1 MKILHTADWHLGKH
15 LEGMSRLE
23 EQEAFLADFVAL
35 SERHE
40 VDLVIIAGDVYDSS
54 NPPSKAETLFYET
67 LKKLSRG
74 GDCMTLVIAGNH
86 DNPERLVAAG
96 PLAREHGI
104 LMSGTPKFII
114 ETGKYGNH
122 TVLNSGEGYI
132 EIEIKGEKAVIL
144 TVPYP
149 SEKRLNEV
157 LYEDSATDEERLASY
172 TDRIH
177 QLFDQLSEHY
187 REDTI
192 NLAVTHLFA
201 MGSVEG
207 GSERSIQLGGS
218 YIIDGSCFPEKAQ
231 YIALGHVHKPQVVPG
246 SDGRARYSGSPI
258 HYNKKE
264 IHFDKSCLL
273 VNAKA
278 GSPVVIEELPIPV
291 YKPIQVWKCSGVTE
305 ALKMAE
311 EKQTEESWVYLEIE
325 TDSFIRED
333 EIKALKG
340 FKKDILEIIPIFNQH
355 PTQTDGSLLSAF
367 SEKSFKSHFED
378 FYSRERG
385 TAPEEALTTYLMN
398 ILEEVAE

>member
-1 MKILHTADWHLGKH
+1 MRILHTGDWHLGKH
-15 LEGMSRLE
+15 LEGVSRLE
-23 EQEAFLADFVAL
+23 EQEAFLADFVDL
-35 SERHE
+35 SEGHQ
-40 VDLVIIAGDVYDSS
+40 VDLIIVAGDVYDSS

-67 LKKLSRG
+67 LKKLSRN

-104 LMSGTPKFII
+104 LMAGTPKTII

-122 TVLNSGEGYI
+122 AVVASGEGYI
-132 EIEIKGEKAVIL
+132 EIEINGERAVIL

-157 LYEDSATDEERLASY
+157 LYEESATDEERLESY

-177 QLFDQLSEHY
+177 QLFEQLSEHY

-218 YIIDGSCFPEKAQ
+218 YIIDGSCLPKDAQ

-246 SDGRARYSGSPI
+246 SEGRARYSGSPI

-264 IHFDKSCLL
+264 IHFEKSCLL
-273 VNAKA
+273 ITATA
-278 GSPVVIEELPIPV
+278 GSPVTIEELPIPV
-291 YKPIQVWKCSGVTE
+291 YKPIQIWKCQGVAE

-311 EKQTEESWVYLEIE
+311 EKQQEESWVYLEIE

-333 EIKALKG
+333 EIKALKN
-340 FKKDILEIIPIFNQH
+340 FKKDILEITPIFKNH
-355 PTQTDGSLLSAF
+355 PSQADADVLSAF
-367 SEKSFKSHFED
+367 SEKSFSEHFED

-385 TAPEEALTTYLMN
+385 TAPEEALTTYLMK